1 MTTRTLLAASFA
13 VLVAA
18 CGSTAGAPDSRV
30 AIHAAFAVS
39 QASVTRV
46 TVTATAAGVSGE
58 LFYSASTDQYVG
70 ALLLPAG
77 EQPLVV
83 EAWADANLDG
93 VEELVARGTATT
105 TVVEGQTATIM
116 VRLVDL
122 SPPPPVPDHAPIIT
136 SFQIGNSNP
145 APGEQVALSVTA
157 VDVDG
162 DAMSYEWWVSC
173 NAGVV
178 TLLDSA
184 AASTSFSV
192 DAPGL
197 CTVTVSVTANALADT
212 AQAPVPIGAPGEADV
227 NITFVERPVIT
238 QVTLVQASSGFTCA
252 IDRLGSDATCADPV
266 GRTTLVDVFV
276 AVDASS
282 SPADVWLHTS
292 CGGALA
298 VVSADVGPAHFT
310 WEAPPSPGVCVV
322 TAELMRDG
330 VQDGFP
336 VAVLVQ

>member
-1 MTTRTLLAASFA
+1 
-13 VLVAA
+13 
-18 CGSTAGAPDSRV
+18 V
-30 AIHAAFAVS
+30 AIHAAFAVT

-46 TVTATAAGVSGE
+46 TVSATAAGVSGD
-58 LFYSASTDQYVG
+58 LTYDAASDQYVG
-70 ALLLPAG
+70 ALVLPAG
-77 EQPLVV
+77 EQPLLV

-93 VEELVARGTATT
+93 VLELVARGTATT
-105 TVVEGQTATIM
+105 TVVEGQTAAIM

-136 SFQIGNSNP
+136 SFQIGSTNP
-145 APGEQVALSVTA
+145 SPGQEVAVSVTA

-162 DAMSYEWWVSC
+162 DAMTYNWWVSC
-173 NAGVV
+173 NAGVATV
-178 TLLDSA
+178 QDSA
-184 AASTSFSV
+184 AAATTFSV
-192 DAPGL
+192 DAPAL
-197 CTVTVSVTANALADT
+197 CTVFVEVAANSLADF
-212 AQAPVPIGAPGEADV
+212 ARAPVQVGGPGQADV

-238 QVTLVQASSGFTCA
+238 RVTLVQASSGLTCA
-252 IDRLGSDATCADPV
+252 IDRSGSDATCADPV

-282 SPADVWLHTS
+282 SPGDVWLHTN

-310 WEAPPSPGVCVV
+310 WEAPPSSGVCVV
-322 TAELMRDG
+322 TAELLRDG
-330 VQDGFP
+330 IQDSFP